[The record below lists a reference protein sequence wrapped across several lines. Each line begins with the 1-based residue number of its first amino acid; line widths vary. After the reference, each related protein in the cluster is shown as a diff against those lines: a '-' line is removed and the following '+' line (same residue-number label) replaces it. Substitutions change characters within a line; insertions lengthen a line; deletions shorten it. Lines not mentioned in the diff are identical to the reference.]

1 MRLNSAFPILLM
13 LLLGVRCSSKNDTAQ
28 QVIKPVKYERASKS
42 GSSTGRTFSGAAK
55 AGVQRIL
62 SFRVGGTLQ
71 RIYVRVGQKVRKG
84 NLMAVLEPS
93 DYQLSYEE
101 ADASVKNADAL
112 EKQAKSNY
120 ERMRILYEN
129 ENTSLSE
136 YESAKANY
144 ASAKASEKA
153 AKQKR
158 KQAQSQ
164 LNYTRLYAPSDGII
178 NNVYVEENENVSTGS
193 QIVTLSSG
201 DNLEVLVGIPESFIT
216 QISDNQKAGVRFS
229 ALSGKVYEGRVSEI
243 SYAIDQQTST
253 YPVTLKLEGDTQ
265 GIRPGMA
272 ADVNFTFTRENSLAT
287 LMVSPKAVGEDQKG
301 NFVFVLE
308 RENENIYVAR
318 KRAIRLGKLTGEGF
332 EVQSGLNGEELIA
345 TAGLQTLLD
354 GMKVR
359 IQ

>member
-1 MRLNSAFPILLM
+1 MRLKLAFPLLFIV
-13 LLLGVRCSSKNDTAQ
+13 LLGAQCSSKKDTAK
-28 QVIKPVKYERASKS
+28 QVVKPVKYEKAARS
-42 GSSTGRTFSGAAK
+42 GGSTGRTFSGAAK

-62 SFRVGGTLQ
+62 SFRVSGTLQ
-71 RIYVRVGQKVRKG
+71 RIYVRVGQKVKKG
-84 NLMAVLEPS
+84 ALIAALESS

-101 ADASVKNADAL
+101 SDASVKNADAL

-120 ERMRILYEN
+120 ERVRVLYEN

-136 YESAKANY
+136 YESAKANFE
-144 ASAKASEKA
+144 SAKANEKA

-158 KQAQSQ
+158 KQARSQ
-164 LNYTRLYAPSDGII
+164 LSYTRLYAPSEGII

-216 QISDNQKAGVRFS
+216 QISDNQKVEVQFS
-229 ALSGKVYEGRVSEI
+229 ALSGKVYDGKVSEI

-253 YPVTLKLEGDTQ
+253 YPVTLKLEGNTQ

-287 LMVSPKAVGEDQKG
+287 LMVSPKAVGEDQQG

-308 RENENIYVAR
+308 KENENIYIAR
-318 KRAIRLGKLTGEGF
+318 KRAIQLGKLTGEGF
-332 EVQSGLNGEELIA
+332 EVQSGLDGEELIA